1 MNETTPLAAQRPTT
15 RDNVPFDRLDGAA
28 SAIAVSLVLVP
39 PRGDGRAWGHT
50 KTGGCVEFTQ
60 AREAMLRLFHQL
72 RAAGRI
78 SPPPTVE
85 VDGIEWEV
93 RPIERGECPVHSLPE
108 VADGAAVAFAPY

>member
-1 MNETTPLAAQRPTT
+1 MNETTPLAAHRPSS
-15 RDNVPFDRLDGAA
+15 RNDVPFDRLGGDP
-28 SAIAVSLVLVP
+28 SSIVVSLVMVP

-50 KTGGCVEFTQ
+50 RAGGCVEFTQ
-60 AREAMLRLFHQL
+60 ARETMLRLFHQL

-93 RPIERGECPVHSLPE
+93 GPIERGECPVHSLP
-108 VADGAAVAFAPY
+108 AISDGATVAFAPY